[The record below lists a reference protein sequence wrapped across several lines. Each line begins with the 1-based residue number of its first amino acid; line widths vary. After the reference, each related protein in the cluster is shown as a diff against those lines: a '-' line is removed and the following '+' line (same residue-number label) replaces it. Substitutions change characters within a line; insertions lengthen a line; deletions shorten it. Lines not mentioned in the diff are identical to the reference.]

1 MYNVDSRIQ
10 FICFALI
17 SVVKCIQS
25 NSMLLPFETSKRR
38 EKKWMIVLQ
47 IERTMENNIFIN
59 NSIVPLHWQEQI
71 FFIRIVMTN

>member
-25 NSMLLPFETSKRR
+25 NSMLLPFPTSKRR
-38 EKKWMIVLQ
+38 EEKKKLMIVLQ

-59 NSIVPLHWQEQI
+59 NSIDPLH
-71 FFIRIVMTN
+71 